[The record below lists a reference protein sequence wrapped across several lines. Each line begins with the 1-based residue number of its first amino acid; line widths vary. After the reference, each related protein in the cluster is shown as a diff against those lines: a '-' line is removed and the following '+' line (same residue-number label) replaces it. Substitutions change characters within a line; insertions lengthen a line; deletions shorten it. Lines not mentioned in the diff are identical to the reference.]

1 LRASRVCARYHKAGV
16 NRPILTVPVQKVD
29 GDSSTPVQDL
39 LAVEEPLEI
48 RLGPKS
54 ISITM
59 RTPGHDFEL
68 AAGFL
73 FTEGILHHADE
84 IREIRWSHLEN
95 GNPRQLGNSVS
106 VELNP
111 GVEVDLD
118 RLERHF
124 YTSSSCGV
132 CGKASIEAIQMQ
144 GCPVLPRN
152 APVVAATVIHHLPET
167 LRREQPVFERT
178 GGLHAAALFSPDG
191 KLQLLREDVGRHN
204 AVDKLIGSQMLA
216 GRTPLNDR
224 LLLVSGRT
232 SFELVQKTLMAG
244 IPILAAVGAPSSLA
258 VETAQRFNLTLLG
271 FVRDGRFNIYSGA
284 SRIQ

>member
-1 LRASRVCARYHKAGV
+1 V

-29 GDSSTPVQDL
+29 GDSSAPVQDL

-48 RLGPKS
+48 RLGQRPV
-54 ISITM
+54 SITM

-73 FTEGILHHADE
+73 FTEGILHDAAE
-84 IREIRWSHLEN
+84 IREIHWSHPPN
-95 GNPRQLGNSVS
+95 GNVNPRQLGNSVT

-152 APVVAATVIHHLPET
+152 APLVATDVIHHLPET

-204 AVDKLIGSQMLA
+204 ALDKLIGSQMLA
-216 GRTPLNDR
+216 GRTPLSGY
-224 LLLVSGRT
+224 LLLVSGRA
-232 SFELVQKTLMAG
+232 SFELVQKALMAG

-258 VETAQRFNLTLLG
+258 VETAQRFHMTLLG

>member
-1 LRASRVCARYHKAGV
+1 M
-16 NRPILTVPVQKVD
+16 NRPILTVPVQKVE
-29 GDSSTPVQDL
+29 GDFSAPFQDL

-48 RLGPKS
+48 RLGSKS

-68 AAGFL
+68 AACFL
-73 FTEGILHHADE
+73 FTEGILHHASE
-84 IREIRWSHLEN
+84 IREIRWSHIEN
-95 GNPRQLGNSVS
+95 GNPRQLGNSVT

-111 GVEVDLD
+111 GIEVDLD

-124 YTSSSCGV
+124 YTSLSCGV

-152 APVVAATVIHHLPET
+152 GPLVPAAVIHHLPEA
-167 LRREQPVFERT
+167 LRREQAVFERT

-204 AVDKLIGSQMLA
+204 AVDKVIGSEMLA
-216 GRTPLNDR
+216 GRTPLNDS

-244 IPILAAVGAPSSLA
+244 IPILVAVGAPSSLA
-258 VETAQRFNLTLLG
+258 VETAQRFHLTLLG

>member
-1 LRASRVCARYHKAGV
+1 LPRYHKAGV
-16 NRPILTVPVQKVD
+16 NRPILTVPVQKVE
-29 GDSSTPVQDL
+29 GDSSAPFQDL

-48 RLGPKS
+48 RLGQKS

-73 FTEGILHHADE
+73 FTEGILHHASE
-84 IREIRWSHLEN
+84 IREIRWSPPSNGNAN
-95 GNPRQLGNSVS
+95 GNPRQLGNSVT

-152 APVVAATVIHHLPET
+152 APQVPAAVIHHLPET
-167 LRREQPVFERT
+167 LRREQAVFERT
-178 GGLHAAALFSPDG
+178 GGLHAAALFDPRG
-191 KLQLLREDVGRHN
+191 NLQLLREDVGRHN
-204 AVDKLIGSQMLA
+204 AVDKLIGAEMQA
-216 GRTPLNDR
+216 GRTPLNDS

-258 VETAQRFNLTLLG
+258 VETAQRFHLTLLG